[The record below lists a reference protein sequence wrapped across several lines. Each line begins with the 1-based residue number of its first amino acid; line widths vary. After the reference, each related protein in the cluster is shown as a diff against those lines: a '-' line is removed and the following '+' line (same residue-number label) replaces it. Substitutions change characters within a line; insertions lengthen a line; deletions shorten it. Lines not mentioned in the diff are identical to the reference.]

1 LQRYQQ
7 EIGMGRK
14 KKEKPEDKKKMGRP
28 PTKPVTKR
36 PAYYVNVKVNNSMNY
51 SITNVLISKD
61 TIAEVKQL
69 ISRSPQMVEL
79 LGYWN
84 GKDYDKVPEL
94 EEFIKSRK

>member
-1 LQRYQQ
+1 MQRLHFK
-7 EIGMGRK
+7 MGRK

-36 PAYYVNVKVNNSMNY
+36 LAYYVTVKVNNSMNY
-51 SITNVLISKD
+51 QITNVLISKD
-61 TIAEVKQL
+61 TIPEVKQL
-69 ISRSPQMVEL
+69 IARSPQKVEL

-84 GKDYDKVPEL
+84 GKSYDAVPEL